1 MNKIKKT
8 VEWTLKIFLLITI
21 ALGCI
26 IYSRWFW
33 LTPLVFEY
41 YNDPN
46 MALIIGIILFS
57 IFLILAFLFLF
68 LKKVFLRAFILAIAL
83 LTGVVNFYQIS
94 AFFPT
99 LENHIKCNGRNY
111 YITWMHPFTDY
122 QWTFD
127 QLTIW
132 NGLQYESKFFGY
144 SQGPFEIVCDET
156 KDMANIIRITND
168 VLTYS
173 YGEMSIQYDDWTTTQ
188 LGESRYFLS
197 FKCIELED
205 DICVSTTFTLQ
216 ECTLEYKSCDSLFIS
231 YTDDYHPTLVL
242 EADETNNEVS
252 LFDDYG
258 DNPNRTLIF
267 TYGKNPRCYVEGC
280 EILKP

>member
-1 MNKIKKT
+1 MNKIKKIG
-8 VEWTLKIFLLITI
+8 EWTLRNFLLIII
-21 ALGCI
+21 ALGII

-68 LKKVFLRAFILAIAL
+68 LKQVFLRAFILTMAL
-83 LTGVVNFYQIS
+83 LIGVVNYYQIS

-99 LENHIKCNGRNY
+99 LENHVKCNGRNY

-132 NGLQYESKFFGY
+132 NGLQYESQFFGY
-144 SQGPFEIVCDET
+144 SQGPFEIICDEE
-156 KDMANIIRITND
+156 KGVANIIQTKNG

-173 YGEMSIQYDDWTTTQ
+173 HGKKSVPYDDWAGTQ
-188 LGESRYFLS
+188 LGGSRYFLAR
-197 FKCIELED
+197 KCNELGD
-205 DICVSTTFTLQ
+205 STCESKTYTLH
-216 ECTLEYKSCDSLFIS
+216 ECSLEYKSCDPLLIS
-231 YTDDYHPTLVL
+231 YTDKHVSTLVL
-242 EADETNNEVS
+242 ESDETRSYLKN
-252 LFDDYG
+252 
-258 DNPNRTLIF
+258 
-267 TYGKNPRCYVEGC
+267 GKLA
-280 EILKP
+280 LKPRLGASEWISQTNNGQL